1 MTAQIRTTI
10 GFHNAIIDAAEQI
23 RPLPQTVTKLA
34 QLVADPDT
42 PLDEI
47 AATVQEDPALVSAL
61 LREANSATSAARDGV
76 GTVEAAIVRLG
87 SARTV
92 AIAVSSS
99 LADVA
104 ESGLEGYGIASDEF
118 WNRSKAAMFVAEI
131 LAMLCRGRLDRS
143 VVTAA
148 VLHDIGKIVL
158 SPYLKADHYLAA
170 LKDTGNEAIAERLL
184 IDIDHAEVGAML
196 SAHWKLPAPIVNAIK
211 GHPCLDGGET
221 EMARAVHLADFMA
234 QQMLAYQVEAKDP
247 QAVDRAKLTI
257 QQFGIDT
264 KKFVERCEQ
273 RLEDAGYILNPTDA
287 ITELT
292 SGN

>member
-1 MTAQIRTTI
+1 MSVQIRTTI

-34 QLVADPDT
+34 QLVADQDT

-104 ESGLEGYGIASDEF
+104 ESGLDGYGLAPDEF
-118 WNRSKAAMFVAEI
+118 WNHSKAAMFVAEI

-148 VLHDIGKIVL
+148 VLHDIGKVVL
-158 SPYLKADHYLAA
+158 SQYLKADHYKAA
-170 LKDTGNEAIAERLL
+170 LTDTGNEAVAERLL

-196 SAHWKLPAPIVNAIK
+196 SAHWKLPAPIVAAIK
-211 GHPCLDGGET
+211 GHHCLDGGET
-221 EMARAVHLADFMA
+221 DMAKAVHLADFVA
-234 QQMLAYQVEAKDP
+234 HEYLSDQMDGEDP
-247 QAVDRAKLTI
+247 GALERALRTMD
-257 QQFGIDT
+257 QFGIDRP
-264 KKFVERCEQ
+264 KFMQRCEQ
-273 RLEDAGYILNPTDA
+273 RLDDAGYILSPGPA
-287 ITELT
+287 IAIL
-292 SGN
+292 SS

>member
-1 MTAQIRTTI
+1 MTVQIRTTI

-34 QLVADPDT
+34 QLVADQDT

-104 ESGLEGYGIASDEF
+104 EDGLDGYGLASDEF
-118 WNRSKAAMFVAEI
+118 WTHSRATMFVAEI

-148 VLHDIGKIVL
+148 VLHDIGKVVL
-158 SPYLKADHYLAA
+158 SQYLRADHYLAA
-170 LKDTGNEAIAERLL
+170 LVDTGNEAVAERLL

-196 SAHWKLPAPIVNAIK
+196 SAHWKLPAPIVHAIK
-211 GHPCLDGGET
+211 GHHCLDGGET
-221 EMARAVHLADFMA
+221 EMARAVHLADFVA
-234 QQMLAYQVEAKDP
+234 HAFLADQPGAENP
-247 QAVDRAKLTI
+247 QALDRAKLTLG
-257 QQFGIDT
+257 QLSIDRE
-264 KKFVERCEQ
+264 KFLQRCEQ
-273 RLEDAGYILNPTDA
+273 RLEEAGFALSPSPVLD
-287 ITELT
+287 ELR
-292 SGN
+292 

>member
-1 MTAQIRTTI
+1 MTVQIRTTI

-34 QLVADPDT
+34 QLVADQDT

-47 AATVQEDPALVSAL
+47 AATVQEDPALVSTL

-104 ESGLEGYGIASDEF
+104 ESGLDGYGLAPDEF
-118 WNRSKAAMFVAEI
+118 WDHSKATMFVAEI

-148 VLHDIGKIVL
+148 VMHDIGKVVL
-158 SPYLKADHYLAA
+158 SRYLKAEHYRAA
-170 LKDTGNEAIAERLL
+170 LSDTGNEAVAERLL

-196 SAHWKLPAPIVNAIK
+196 SAHWKLPSPIVAAIK
-211 GHPCLDGGET
+211 GHHCLDGGET
-221 EMARAVHLADFMA
+221 DMAKAVHLADFVA
-234 QQMLAYQVEAKDP
+234 HELLADQTDSDDP
-247 QAVDRAKLTI
+247 AALDRAIRTME
-257 QQFGIDT
+257 QFGIDRG
-264 KKFVERCEQ
+264 KFLERCQ
-273 RLEDAGYILNPTDA
+273 TRLEDAGYTLMPSVA
-287 ITELT
+287 VAAMV
-292 SGN
+292 